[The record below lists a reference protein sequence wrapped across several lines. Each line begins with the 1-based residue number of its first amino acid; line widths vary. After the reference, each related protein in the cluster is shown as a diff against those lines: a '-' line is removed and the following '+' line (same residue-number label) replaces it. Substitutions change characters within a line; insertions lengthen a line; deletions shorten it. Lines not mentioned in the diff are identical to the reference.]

1 MIANRDPRYDFTA
14 ALHSHL
20 TCLLCGARRDCTLTA
35 LVRYARRGWPRCC
48 GEVMILT
55 PGDALRSGANAPPAE
70 VRSLSRGER

>member
-1 MIANRDPRYDFTA
+1 MSPTRDPRYDFTA

-20 TCLLCGARRDCTLTA
+20 TCPLCGTRRDCPLTA

-55 PGDALRSGANAPPAE
+55 PDESAPGEPSGEAQPMP
-70 VRSLSRGER
+70 SGGL